1 MKRDAI
7 TKLGTEQRNKAA
19 RDLDTRSA
27 REIAGI
33 INREDHKIAAAV
45 ARTLPQIAR
54 AIDWIANAIR
64 SGGRLIYVGTGTS
77 GRIGA
82 LDASECP
89 PTFGVDPN
97 TVQFRIAGGERA
109 LASASEGSEDSAEA
123 GERDLAMLNVAKNDV
138 VVGLAASGRTPYT
151 VAAVEYARRQGAKT
165 VAVTCNPK
173 SPLERAA
180 DLAIVVQVGPEV
192 VAGSSRMKAGTA
204 QKMVLNMLS
213 TGAMT
218 RLGYVYGNQM
228 VHVHTKNNKLMARA
242 AGILESAAGMSTSE
256 AERALREAD
265 GHLPAAMV
273 AAKAHVTIDAA
284 KKFLSL
290 AQGNVRVAIG
300 LAAAKSS
307 TKGSAIDGNRRS
319 ARRIKRPRS
328 KR

>member
-1 MKRDAI
+1 MKREAI
-7 TKLGTEQRNKAA
+7 TKLATEQLNKAA
-19 RDLDTRSA
+19 RDLDKRSA
-27 REIAGI
+27 RDIAKI
-33 INREDHKIAAAV
+33 INREDRKVAAAV
-45 ARTLPQIAR
+45 AKTLPTVAS

-64 SGGRLIYVGTGTS
+64 GGGRLIYVGTGTS

-89 PTFGVDPN
+89 PTFGVDPC

-109 LASASEGSEDSAEA
+109 LANASEGSEDSAET
-123 GERDLAMLNVAKNDV
+123 GERDLAMLSVTERDV

-151 VAAVEYARRQGAKT
+151 IAAVEYARRQGAKT

-242 AGILESAAGMSTSE
+242 AGILESLAGMSASE

-265 GHLPAAMV
+265 GHVPAALV
-273 AAKAHVTIDAA
+273 AAKAHVPLDAA

-300 LAAAKSS
+300 LASNSSKASSVGRRKKS
-307 TKGSAIDGNRRS
+307 GH
-319 ARRIKRPRS
+319 RI
-328 KR
+328 

>member
-1 MKRDAI
+1 MKRDPI

-27 REIAGI
+27 REIARI
-33 INREDHKIAAAV
+33 INREDRKVATAV
-45 ARTLPQIAR
+45 ARTLPQIAL

-64 SGGRLIYVGTGTS
+64 NGGRLIYVGTGTS

-89 PTFGVDPN
+89 PTFGVDPS
-97 TVQFRIAGGERA
+97 TVQFRIAGGEPA
-109 LASASEGSEDSAEA
+109 LANASEGSEDSAEA
-123 GERDLAMLNVAKNDV
+123 GERDLAMLSVTKNDV

-151 VAAVEYARRQGAKT
+151 IAAVEYARRRGAKT

-180 DLAIVVQVGPEV
+180 ELAIVVQVGPEV

-242 AGILESAAGMSTSE
+242 AGILESAAGMSASE

-273 AAKAHVTIDAA
+273 TAKAQVTTDAA
-284 KKFLSL
+284 RKFLSM

-300 LAAAKSS
+300 LALKSS
-307 TKGSAIDGNRRS
+307 PKGSAIDGNRRS